1 MEGKKLTR
9 PQNNK
14 MLAGVC
20 AGIANYFGLDPT
32 LIRVAYALLTVFTA
46 FAGVIVYLLLWII
59 ISEEQKHT
67 TMSKVETIGGAGYTA
82 GELIRL
88 LINHPDVEI
97 RFINSSSNAGN
108 KITDV
113 HEGLYGET
121 DLVFTDELPLDE
133 IDVLFFCTA
142 HGDTRKFM
150 ESHNLPEELKIID
163 LSMDYRI
170 ASEDHD
176 FVYGLPELN
185 RRTICHSKHIA
196 NPGCFA
202 TCIQLAL
209 LPLAKHLML
218 KGDITVNAITG
229 STGAGVKPGATTHF
243 SWRNN
248 NLSIYKPFTH
258 QHLPEIRQSLK
269 QLQNSFDADIT
280 FIPYRGDFAR
290 GIFATTIVKTK
301 VELPEIV
308 KMYEEYYAEDSFV
321 HIVEKSI
328 DLKQVV
334 NTNKCLIHL
343 EKHEDKLLIVSCI
356 DNLLKGA
363 SGQAVHNMNLMF
375 NLEETVGLRLK
386 PSAF

>member
-1 MEGKKLTR
+1 MIK
-9 PQNNK
+9 
-14 MLAGVC
+14 V
-20 AGIANYFGLDPT
+20 GI
-32 LIRVAYALLTVFTA
+32 
-46 FAGVIVYLLLWII
+46 
-59 ISEEQKHT
+59 
-67 TMSKVETIGGAGYTA
+67 IGGAGYTA

-88 LINHPDVEI
+88 LLNHPEAEI
-97 RFINSSSNAGN
+97 VFINSSSNAGN

-142 HGDTRKFM
+142 HGDTKKFM
-150 ESHNLPEELKIID
+150 ESHNVPEDLKIID

-170 ASEDHD
+170 KSDDHD
-176 FVYGLPELN
+176 FIYGLPELN
-185 RRTICHSKHIA
+185 RRATCTAKHVA

-202 TCIQLAL
+202 TCIQLGL

-218 KGDITVNAITG
+218 NDDIMVNAITG
-229 STGAGVKPGATTHF
+229 STGAGVKPGATSHF

-248 NLSIYKPFTH
+248 NMSVYK
-258 QHLPEIRQSLK
+258 
-269 QLQNSFDADIT
+269 ADID
-280 FIPYRGDFAR
+280 FIPYRGDFPR
-290 GIFATTIVKTK
+290 GIFTTIVIKTK
-301 VELPEIV
+301 VALEEIV
-308 KMYEEYYAEDSFV
+308 RMYEEYYAKDSFT
-321 HIVEKSI
+321 HIVDKNI

-343 EKHEDKLLIVSCI
+343 EKHGDKLLIISCI

-375 NLEETVGLRLK
+375 NLEETVGLKLK